1 MNRSADPQRP
11 PPTATPGARLRRAA
25 PLAALLAGAAIG
37 TFLLGD
43 MLSFSALRDNREG
56 LLAWRDANF
65 AVAALGYVAAYVA
78 VVAFSLPGALAMT
91 LAGGFLF
98 GLWPGGLLTL
108 VGATLGAT
116 AIFTAARSG
125 LGDRLAA
132 RMDAS
137 GGTMARIKRGIE
149 ANQVSFLLLMRLTPA
164 VPFFVANL
172 APAFFGVPLRV
183 YALTTFFGIMP
194 GTLVYTWVGAGLGEV
209 FARGEDPDLGIIFS
223 PQVLGPLLGLCALAV
238 LPIVLRAIRGR
249 AGDTPDAP
257 ATPATPATPDAPDAP
272 DAPATRNAPAMPDD
286 TPPAP
291 R

>member
-11 PPTATPGARLRRAA
+11 PPTATPGARARLRRAA

-223 PQVLGPLLGLCALAV
+223 PQVLGPLLGLCALTV

-272 DAPATRNAPAMPDD
+272 ATRNAPAMPDD